1 MKNLSSIA
9 LQLDTEEAKLFG
21 KNLGLQ
27 NDVIEEFMKTPLG
40 AVFMIRQYRGKRPH
54 YSQKISIRRALEVID
69 RHDLVH
75 LIMPP
80 EEEKMNKAKADDKA
94 ENDMPKT
101 TTNDD
106 NIEEEHTE
114 EETQK
119 TSNDDVLEK
128 EELEDNPDKSKTM
141 NTEKDVTE
149 ETVHSGD
156 DVPNE

>member
-80 EEEKMNKAKADDKA
+80 EEEKMNKSKADDQA

-101 TTNDD
+101 TTNDN
-106 NIEEEHTE
+106 NIEVEHTE
-114 EETQK
+114 EKTQK
-119 TSNDDVLEK
+119 TSDDEK
-128 EELEDNPDKSKTM
+128 EKLEENPDKPETL